1 MRHTKYVS
9 FDRNVGMLV
18 RRQTHSVSGYLCKP
32 CIHKFFWEFTA
43 KNILLGPWG
52 TISLIVTPMYL
63 IQNMGSYLVALYT
76 LRDAPE

>member
-18 RRQTHSVSGYLCKP
+18 RRQTHSVSGYLCRP

-43 KNILLGPWG
+43 KNVLLGPWG
-52 TISLIVTPMYL
+52 TISLLVTPMYL
-63 IQNMGSYLVALYT
+63 IQNTGSYLVALYK